1 MVKEMRQFFVLHIP
15 KKHFFFFAVLAC
27 AILAIFY
34 GVALKG
40 KHHCSKETATV
51 LIATPALPGNII
63 PENLPDNEAGAFL
76 PNVFEG
82 LVRFKPDSCAV
93 APCLATSWQV
103 SPDGRT
109 WSFRLRP
116 GVRFHNGRL
125 LTAPLV
131 AAAFE
136 RKLSAAAVSPY
147 LRLLFGMVAS
157 VDAPDPQHVTFRLK
171 YPYTPFLR
179 NLALPQAA
187 IYLPGVLPA
196 GTGPY
201 KIEAIRQGAVS
212 LRAYEGYW
220 DKMPAVARVL
230 LRKIPDPG
238 RRLRLLQQGKGVIAL
253 DIPLTAVSKL
263 PPATL
268 VKTTGA
274 AVSYLGLYTDKEPF
288 ADPAARRTLAL
299 LIDQAALCRNLYGR
313 LLPPATALL
322 PPPVV
327 GTIPQQV
334 PGSSHQTP
342 AGVPPILKKRPL
354 TLLTY
359 NEARPYNPAGG
370 IRLAA
375 EIKRQLAGAGIEV
388 VIRAYPWEKLKAA
401 IRRQEGD
408 FFLYG
413 WTSDNGDPD
422 NFLCCLLASF
432 QISRGL
438 NATHYRN
445 PTLDLLLARGQQI
458 PDSPLRAQIYARA
471 LATVA
476 ADSPL
481 IPLAYS
487 VHLAACTPEVS
498 GFRLHP
504 LGTWDLQHLKI
515 GR

>member
-1 MVKEMRQFFVLHIP
+1 MRQLFVLQIP
-15 KKHFFFFAVLAC
+15 KKHFFFLIILAGT
-27 AILAIFY
+27 ILAIFH
-34 GVALKG
+34 GLFLKG
-40 KHHCSKETATV
+40 KHHFSAETATV
-51 LIATPALPGNII
+51 LIATPALPSNII
-63 PENLPDNEAGAFL
+63 PENLPDNEAGTFL

-82 LVRFKPDSCAV
+82 LVRFKPDSCAL
-93 APCLATSWQV
+93 APCLATSWRV

-109 WSFRLRP
+109 WSFTLRP
-116 GVRFHNGRL
+116 GVCFHNGHP

-131 AAAFE
+131 AATFE
-136 RKLSAAAVSPY
+136 RKLSVAAVSPY
-147 LRLLFGMVAS
+147 LRFLFGMVAS
-157 VDAPDPQHVTFRLK
+157 VNAPDPQHVTFRLK

-187 IYLPGVLPA
+187 IYLPGVLPV

-201 KIEAIRQGAVS
+201 KIEAIGRDMVS
-212 LRAYEGYW
+212 LRAYKGYW
-220 DKMPAVARVL
+220 DKRPVVTRVL

-238 RRLRLLQQGKGVIAL
+238 RRLQLLQQGKHVVVL
-253 DIPLTAVSKL
+253 DVPLPAVSKL

-274 AVSYLGLYTDKEPF
+274 AVSYLGLYTNKEPF
-288 ADPAARRTLAL
+288 TDPVARRILAL
-299 LIDQAALCRNLYGR
+299 LIDKTALCRSLYGR

-322 PPPVV
+322 PPPVA
-327 GTIPQQV
+327 GTIPRQV
-334 PGSSHQTP
+334 PGSSYRIP
-342 AGVPPILKKRPL
+342 AGVPPILKKHPL

-370 IRLAA
+370 VRLATA
-375 EIKRQLAGAGIEV
+375 IKQQLAGAGIEV

-445 PTLDLLLARGQQI
+445 PALDLLLARGQQI

-487 VHLAACTPEVS
+487 VHFAACTPEVS

-515 GR
+515 SR